1 MITTEKDGNMM
12 KIYGSM
18 LCKDCVACCAA
29 LDAAGVGYTFL
40 SITDELQNL
49 KDFLRLRDG
58 NPLFDDARA
67 AGSIGIPYLVLE
79 DGTATFTVRLVLT
92 VTLDLLWERSETDGY
107 IDITLDGQAETFPC
121 DGNTI
126 GYTYEGASVTMKK
139 K

>member
-1 MITTEKDGNMM
+1 MM

-58 NPLFDDARA
+58 NPLFDGARA
-67 AGSIGIPYLVLE
+67 AGGIGIPYLVLE
-79 DGTATFTVRLVLT
+79 DGTATF
-92 VTLDLLWERSETDGY
+92 DWEALLPQEARSEKAD
-107 IDITLDGQAETFPC
+107 
-121 DGNTI
+121 
-126 GYTYEGASVTMKK
+126 
-139 K
+139 

>member
-1 MITTEKDGNMM
+1 M

-58 NPLFDDARA
+58 NPLFDGVRAPRA
-67 AGSIGIPYLVLE
+67 ASASRISFWR
-79 DGTATFTVRLVLT
+79 TARRRSTGKSLLPQEARECKSRLRLSP
-92 VTLDLLWERSETDGY
+92 R
-107 IDITLDGQAETFPC
+107 
-121 DGNTI
+121 
-126 GYTYEGASVTMKK
+126 
-139 K
+139 

>member
-1 MITTEKDGNMM
+1 MM

-49 KDFLRLRDG
+49 KDFLR
-58 NPLFDDARA
+58 A

-79 DGTATFTVRLVLT
+79 DGTATF
-92 VTLDLLWERSETDGY
+92 DWEALLPQEARSEKAD
-107 IDITLDGQAETFPC
+107 
-121 DGNTI
+121 
-126 GYTYEGASVTMKK
+126 
-139 K
+139 

>member
-1 MITTEKDGNMM
+1 MM

-18 LCKDCVACCAA
+18 LCKDSVACCAA

-79 DGTATFTVRLVLT
+79 DGTATF
-92 VTLDLLWERSETDGY
+92 DWEALLPQEARSEKAD
-107 IDITLDGQAETFPC
+107 
-121 DGNTI
+121 
-126 GYTYEGASVTMKK
+126 
-139 K
+139 

>member
-1 MITTEKDGNMM
+1 MITTEKGGNMM

-58 NPLFDDARA
+58 NPLFDDVRA

-79 DGTATFTVRLVLT
+79 DGTATF
-92 VTLDLLWERSETDGY
+92 DWEALLPQEARSEKAD
-107 IDITLDGQAETFPC
+107 
-121 DGNTI
+121 
-126 GYTYEGASVTMKK
+126 
-139 K
+139 